1 MSERELFFSP
11 LPATQEKYEKELSNL
26 REQLKLKSEGEAESG
41 SQSPAGSRD
50 SRSVLG

>member
-1 MSERELFFSP
+1 MSERELFSP

-41 SQSPAGSRD
+41 SQSPAGSKD
-50 SRSVLG
+50 RSVLG